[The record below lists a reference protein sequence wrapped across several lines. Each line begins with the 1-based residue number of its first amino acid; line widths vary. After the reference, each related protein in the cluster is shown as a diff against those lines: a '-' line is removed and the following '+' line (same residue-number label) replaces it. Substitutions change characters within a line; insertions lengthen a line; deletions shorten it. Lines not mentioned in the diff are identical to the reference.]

1 MNLSKH
7 EQTIRTDYANLRS
20 NLSKKIFCK
29 IDIQSNK
36 ILTQLNTTHKAN
48 LYKTALKQQNYNI
61 FQYGYEPKESQ
72 KLSYLKK

>member
-7 EQTIRTDYANLRS
+7 EQTIRIDYANLRS
-20 NLSKKIFCK
+20 NLSKKKKNCK

-48 LYKTALKQQNYNI
+48 LYKTTLKQQNYNI
-61 FQYGYEPKESQ
+61 FNMAMN
-72 KLSYLKK
+72 LKKVRNYLI